1 MLEKKE
7 NENGTLVL
15 VNTSIKRNKDGTIRK
30 TPKRTFLMDEVRS
43 NSIAIL
49 SILKGLTQEQR
60 KRVLNHALKVNEV

>member
-1 MLEKKE
+1 MLEKQE

-15 VNTSIKRNKDGTIRK
+15 VNTSIKRNKDGSIRK
-30 TPKRTFLMDEVRS
+30 TSKRTFLMDEVRS
-43 NSIAIL
+43 HSIAIL